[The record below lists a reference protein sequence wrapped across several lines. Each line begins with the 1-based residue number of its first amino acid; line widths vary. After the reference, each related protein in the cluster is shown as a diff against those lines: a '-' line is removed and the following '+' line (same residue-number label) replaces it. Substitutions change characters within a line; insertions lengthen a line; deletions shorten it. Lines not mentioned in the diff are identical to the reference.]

1 MFILRV
7 IAAHF
12 HKVGRAFNVYGN
24 KIATGIE
31 ADNQEMRK
39 EGYRGLRLLLIPR
52 LVLWGVVGFLSGVQN
67 AELLGGYIW
76 FLIIFYIIAFAVAAF
91 IKAPE
96 PPKQEVVASPDDAVV
111 MKHAEEGRN
120 ALLDMISIVCESLA
134 EQTEIHRPGAR
145 DELAY
150 PSLNKCIQIENGVAV
165 VSVQLHYEGE
175 IDPAQFKERFNDRM
189 AQKLDGGEFSGKPPA
204 LFYDKDNTPHT
215 AIQAIRCV
223 PFKGKKY
230 IRLDV
235 VRVNE
240 KALALMDDVERERQ
254 AEVVAEEQLDD
265 GEL

>member
-1 MFILRV
+1 MFILRI

-12 HKVGRAFNVYGN
+12 RKVGYAFNFYGN

-31 ADNQEMRK
+31 TGNQEVRK

-52 LVLWGVVGFLSGVQN
+52 LVLWGGLGIYY
-67 AELLGGYIW
+67 AWKGLLLGYVEFVG
-76 FLIIFYIIAFAVAAF
+76 IFYIIAAVTTAS

-96 PPKQEVVASPDDAVV
+96 TSKQEVATAPSDEIA
-111 MKHAEEGRN
+111 MKRAKEGRN
-120 ALLDMISIVCESLA
+120 ALLDMISAVCESLA
-134 EQTEIHRPGAR
+134 EQTEIYSPGAR

-150 PSLNKCIQIENGVAV
+150 PTLNKCIHMEKGVPV

-189 AQKLDGGEFSGKPPA
+189 GQKLDGGEFSGKPPA

-240 KALALMDDVERERQ
+240 VALALMDEVERERQ
-254 AEVVAEEQLDD
+254 SEVTAEEQLDD

>member
-1 MFILRV
+1 MDNFLDGVKATWDKLKGYVGSISENWNEGRKPRAIAKVAIPLAALV
-7 IAAHF
+7 AIIAALLF
-12 HKVGRAFNVYGN
+12 LWRFRVVIG
-24 KIATGIE
+24 
-31 ADNQEMRK
+31 
-39 EGYRGLRLLLIPR
+39 LLL
-52 LVLWGVVGFLSGVQN
+52 
-67 AELLGGYIW
+67 
-76 FLIIFYIIAFAVAAF
+76 FAVAAIYVF
-91 IKAPE
+91 SVAEKGGQHT
-96 PPKQEVVASPDDAVV
+96 KEVSKSDTIV
-111 MKHAEEGRN
+111 MKHAMEGRN

-145 DELAY
+145 DELAH
-150 PSLNKCIQIENGVAV
+150 PALNKCIHLEKGVPV

-240 KALALMDDVERERQ
+240 EALALMDDVERERQ

>member
-1 MFILRV
+1 MFRI

-12 HKVGRAFNVYGN
+12 RKVGRMFSDRF
-24 KIATGIE
+24 KDIATGIE
-31 ADNQEMRK
+31 TNNQEMK
-39 EGYRGLRLLLIPR
+39 QAGIRGLKWLLLPR
-52 LVLWGVVGFLSGVQN
+52 LVLWGVPGVYY
-67 AELLGGYIW
+67 AWKGLLMGYIKVVSV
-76 FLIIFYIIAFAVAAF
+76 FYITVAAVTAT
-91 IKAPE
+91 IETPE
-96 PPKQEVVASPDDAVV
+96 PPKQEIVATPSDEIT
-111 MKHAEEGRN
+111 MKHAKEGRN
-120 ALLDMISIVCESLA
+120 ALLDNITIVCESLV
-134 EQTEIHRPGAR
+134 EQTEIYTPGAR

-150 PSLNKCIQIENGVAV
+150 PSLNKCIHMEKGVPV
-165 VSVQLHYEGE
+165 ISVQLHYEGE

-223 PFKGKKY
+223 PFNGKKY

-240 KALALMDDVERERQ
+240 AALALIDEVERENQ
-254 AEVVAEEQLDD
+254 LTVDAEEQLDD

>member
-1 MFILRV
+1 MDNFLDRV
-7 IAAHF
+7 KATWDKLKGYVGSISENWNEGKKPRAIAKVAIPLAALVAIIAALLF
-12 HKVGRAFNVYGN
+12 LWRFRVVIG
-24 KIATGIE
+24 
-31 ADNQEMRK
+31 
-39 EGYRGLRLLLIPR
+39 LLL
-52 LVLWGVVGFLSGVQN
+52 
-67 AELLGGYIW
+67 
-76 FLIIFYIIAFAVAAF
+76 FAVAAIYVF
-91 IKAPE
+91 SVAEKGGQHT
-96 PPKQEVVASPDDAVV
+96 KEVSKSDTIV
-111 MKHAEEGRN
+111 MKHAMEGRN

-150 PSLNKCIQIENGVAV
+150 PSLNRCIQIENGVAV

-240 KALALMDDVERERQ
+240 KVLALMDDVERERQ
-254 AEVVAEEQLDD
+254 SEVVAEEQLDD

>member
-1 MFILRV
+1 MFRV

-12 HKVGRAFNVYGN
+12 RKVGRAFGESFN

-31 ADNQEMRK
+31 ANDQEMK
-39 EGYRGLRLLLIPR
+39 QAGIRGLKWLLIPR
-52 LVLWGVVGFLSGVQN
+52 LVLWGVPGVYYAWKGLLTGYVEFVG
-67 AELLGGYIW
+67 
-76 FLIIFYIIAFAVAAF
+76 IFYIIAAAVTASTE
-91 IKAPE
+91 APE
-96 PPKQEVVASPDDAVV
+96 PPKQEVVTPPADAVV
-111 MKHAEEGRN
+111 MKHAKEGRN
-120 ALLDMISIVCESLA
+120 ALLDYISIVCESLA
-134 EQTEIHRPGAR
+134 EQTEIYSPGAR

-150 PSLNKCIQIENGVAV
+150 PSLNRCIHMEKGVAV

-175 IDPAQFKERFNDRM
+175 IDPAQFKERFNERM
-189 AQKLDGGEFSGKPPA
+189 GQKLDSGEFSGKPPA

-240 KALALMDDVERERQ
+240 AALALMDEVERERQ
-254 AEVVAEEQLDD
+254 SDAVAEEQLDD

>member
-1 MFILRV
+1 MFIFQI

-12 HKVGRAFNVYGN
+12 RKVGYAFNFYGN
-24 KIATGIE
+24 MIATGIE

-39 EGYRGLRLLLIPR
+39 EGYKGLKWLLVPR
-52 LVLWGVVGFLSGVQN
+52 LVLWGVPGIYYAWKGLLIGYVELVG
-67 AELLGGYIW
+67 
-76 FLIIFYIIAFAVAAF
+76 IFYIIAAVVAAS

-96 PPKQEVVASPDDAVV
+96 PPKQEIVVSPDDAIV
-111 MKHAEEGRN
+111 MKHAKEGRN
-120 ALLDMISIVCESLA
+120 ALLDYISIVCESLA
-134 EQTEIHRPGAR
+134 EQTEIYSPGAR

-150 PSLNKCIQIENGVAV
+150 PSLNKCIHMEKGVPV

-189 AQKLDGGEFSGKPPA
+189 LQKLESGKFTDKPPA
-204 LFYDKDNTPHT
+204 LFYDKDNIPHT

-240 KALALMDDVERERQ
+240 EALAFMNEVERESQ
-254 AEVVAEEQLDD
+254 SMIDTEEQLDD
-265 GEL
+265 GGL